1 MTYSLSSFHR
11 NQFLF
16 VTLLLIGS
24 LTGCQGNLTVPPPQP
39 TPMPPTLTPTTEST
53 PTRLRTVT
61 TTPSPMTSLG
71 NAPAMITTTAWPPV
85 EDEILRLFDYDPLIP
100 LDIEVDSEIELNGY
114 RSHEIT
120 YASPKGGRVPAT
132 LLVPTGA
139 SSPFAG
145 IILMHGLPGNRSNNA
160 LFARRLVATGAVVL
174 MIDAPFARPD
184 NRSRLSWPLTFSEVD
199 RLEQIQLMVDLR
211 RAVDLLSARE
221 DVDSERLAYIGYSY
235 GAAMGGLLAGIEP
248 RIKAFGLMVGDG
260 GLISHFTSADGT
272 PSFELDR
279 LSDEELQTWLD
290 LMQPIEPIRFVG
302 RAAPSSLF
310 FQNALQDE
318 AVARDDALAYQAAG
332 SEPKKIEWYE
342 SNHGLPDEAFQ
353 HMADWL
359 STEIG
364 IDASQYTNP

>member
-1 MTYSLSSFHR
+1 MTDFCSSFHR

-24 LTGCQGNLTVPPPQP
+24 LIGCQGNLTVPPPQP
-39 TPMPPTLTPTTEST
+39 TPVPSTPTTAAT
-53 PTRLRTVT
+53 PILHSTVT
-61 TTPSPMTSLG
+61 ATPMTFLRDAPATPDTTPW
-71 NAPAMITTTAWPPV
+71 APV
-85 EDEILRLFDYDPLIP
+85 EDEILRLFDYDPKIP
-100 LDIEVDSEIELNGY
+100 LDIQIDSEIELDGY
-114 RSHEIT
+114 RSQEIT

-132 LLVPTGA
+132 LLAPTG
-139 SSPFAG
+139 SSGPFAG
-145 IILMHGLPGNRSNNA
+145 MLLMHGLPGNRSNNA

-174 MIDAPFARPD
+174 MIDAPFARPE
-184 NRSRLSWPLTFSEVD
+184 NRSRSSWPLTFSEVD

-211 RAVDLLSARE
+211 RGVDLLIARE
-221 DVDSERLAYIGYSY
+221 DVDRERLAYVGYSY

-272 PSFELDR
+272 PSFELGR
-279 LSDEELQTWLD
+279 LSEEEVQTWLD

-318 AVARDDALAYQAAG
+318 AVAQDDALAYQAAG
-332 SEPKKIEWYE
+332 SEPKRIEWYE
-342 SNHGLPDEAFQ
+342 SDHGLPDEAFQ
-353 HMADWL
+353 HMANWL

-364 IDASQYTNP
+364 IDSSQYTSP